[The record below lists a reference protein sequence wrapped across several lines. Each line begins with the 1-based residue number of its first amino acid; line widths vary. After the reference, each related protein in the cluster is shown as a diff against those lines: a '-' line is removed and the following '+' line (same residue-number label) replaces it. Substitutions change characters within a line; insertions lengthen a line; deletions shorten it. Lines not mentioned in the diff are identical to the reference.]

1 MTSSPEAH
9 EPTFAPRGTDHVLR
23 AMTDD
28 GAFRVVVA
36 RTTDTSQ
43 AALEAQKSFTVSG
56 RVLSELITGTV
67 LVRET
72 MAPTHRVQALLRTA
86 DNRGRLVADA
96 HPDGGN
102 RGLITR
108 SGGLAEID
116 PSDGALEVIRTL
128 NSGELHRGVVR
139 IPAQG
144 SISQALM
151 GYMASSEQV
160 ATMLAVACEIEGGRV
175 TAAGGYMVQLLPEV
189 GRGPLAIMTERLRD
203 FERIDGPDGILAK
216 LAAEPAP
223 LLEELLYGMPYSRL
237 GDSGLSYQCRCSAL
251 RVMSALASLSKS
263 DLNDLVR
270 EPVIEMS
277 CDYCGKSYAITPE
290 HLKGMLEQS

>member
-1 MTSSPEAH
+1 MTSPPEANQPEH
-9 EPTFAPRGTDHVLR
+9 SPRGTDHVLR

-43 AALEAQKSFTVSG
+43 AALEAQKAFSISG
-56 RVLSELITGTV
+56 QVLSELITGTV

-86 DNRGRLVADA
+86 DHRGRLVADA

-102 RGLITR
+102 RGLVSR

-116 PSDGALEVIRTL
+116 PSDGTLEVLRTL
-128 NSGELHRGVVR
+128 YTGELHRGVVP
-139 IPAQG
+139 IPAHG

-160 ATMLAVACEIEGGRV
+160 ATMLAVACVIDGGRV

-223 LLEELLYGMPYSRL
+223 LLEELLYGMPYTQL
-237 GDSGLSYQCRCSAL
+237 GDSPLSFQCRCSAV
-251 RVMSALASLSKS
+251 RVMSALASLSKN
-263 DLNDLVR
+263 DLNELVR

-277 CDYCGKSYAITPE
+277 CDYCGTSYAVTPE
-290 HLKGMLEQS
+290 QLKGMFDPS

>member
-1 MTSSPEAH
+1 
-9 EPTFAPRGTDHVLR
+9 
-23 AMTDD
+23 MTDD

-43 AALEAQKSFTVSG
+43 AALTAQKAFSSSG
-56 RVLSELITGTV
+56 QRLSELITSAV

-72 MAPTHRVQALLRTA
+72 MAPTHRVQVLLRTA

-102 RGLITR
+102 RGLVSR
-108 SGGLAEID
+108 SGGLAEVD
-116 PSDGALEVIRTL
+116 PSDGMLEVLRTL
-128 NSGELHRGVVR
+128 YTGELHRGLVR
-139 IPAQG
+139 VPVEG

-151 GYMASSEQV
+151 SYMASSEQV
-160 ATMLAVACEIEGGRV
+160 ATMLAVACEIDGDRV

-223 LLEELLYGMPYSRL
+223 LLEELLYGMPYTRL
-237 GDSGLSYQCRCSAL
+237 GDSPLSFQCRCSAV
-251 RVMSALASLSKS
+251 RVMSALASLSKG
-263 DLNDLVR
+263 DLSELLR
-270 EPVIEMS
+270 EPIIEMS
-277 CDYCGKSYAITPE
+277 CDYCGKSYAVGPE
-290 HLKGMLEQS
+290 QLKGMLEQS